1 MKSNRLNIAA
11 FTVIEA
17 VIGMVVTAL
26 VIAIIFVVFTI
37 TSERLLDF
45 KKANSVIVDRTR
57 IAYAVNK
64 DMFENS
70 VFQVN
75 ENRLTFFSADKGVIE
90 YSIEEDILIRGK
102 EDFKDT
108 FRLKV
113 QHFYA
118 DTLVSAN
125 GKVHY
130 NRLRLIMDDNKHNIN
145 FYKKVYPADL
155 VKKYMYEH
163 KP

>member
-1 MKSNRLNIAA
+1 MQTKRFNIPG

-45 KKANSVIVDRTR
+45 KEANSAIVDRTR
-57 IAYAVNK
+57 IVYALNK
-64 DMFENS
+64 DIFDNES
-70 VFQVN
+70 FVVN
-75 ENRLTFFSADKGVIE
+75 EEQLSFLCEGKIDTEYIIE
-90 YSIEEDILIRGK
+90 DDILVRVK

-108 FRLKV
+108 FRLKIQRFV
-113 QHFYA
+113 A
-118 DTLVSAN
+118 DTLVSKS
-125 GKVHY
+125 GSIHY
-130 NRLRLIMDDNKHNIN
+130 NRLQLITKDNNIN
-145 FYKKVYPADL
+145 FYKKIYPADL

-163 KP
+163 